1 MNKAA
6 VYIATTA
13 GPVRIERITVESVP
27 WSEVFVGRGY
37 KPLEHISSDYDKF
50 VRIGGPI
57 DRAFVDVNKTDDG
70 SYRMD
75 ISGQIDA
82 GNSWELAVLIA
93 HGLNISSR
101 LADIDDTPDE
111 VIFLTGKVDT
121 DLNISSVGHIFEKLK
136 AAKLLIDDCVVRNCP
151 ICFVAPLDDQMR
163 LGVDED
169 INVLQVENVQQ
180 VLKVLELG
188 GKANELRA
196 TAPMHADE
204 EKRKIISRPSLFVL
218 MVLAILIGAVSLMV
232 TGDFDINSDKA
243 VSLEEAIE
251 AITSSASSKAEPSM
265 DQPVDPLQQPK
276 SVQLATTEPEPTI
289 TQVTYPKIS
298 IIELR
303 APVGRTCAGVQFGR
317 DTPLEVLVNVK
328 NMKATASPLNG
339 LCGLKFIA
347 ALGSEDTKG
356 AFVFSSDMGRF
367 LTANV
372 GFPLSLG
379 VHAFTGNKEWLIDFP
394 KRMDE
399 NFRYR
404 VGVLMGEIELLK
416 YGEQLYTEENWFA
429 AVEQNKIKGIK
440 FDMIDHEVKR

>member
-1 MNKAA
+1 MNKVA

-13 GPVRIERITVESVP
+13 GPVRIERITAESVP

-101 LADIDDTPDE
+101 LAGIDDTPEE
-111 VIFLTGKVDT
+111 VILLTGKVDT
-121 DLNISSVGHIFEKLK
+121 DLNISSVGHIAEKLN
-136 AAKLLIDDCVVRNCP
+136 AAKLLINDCVENNCP
-151 ICFVAPLDDQMR
+151 IRFVVPLEDQVR
-163 LGVDED
+163 LGDNED
-169 INVLQVENVQQ
+169 INVFQVENVQQ

-196 TAPMHADE
+196 TAPMHVDE
-204 EKRKIISRPSLFVL
+204 EKRKIKSRPSLFVF

-232 TGDFDINSDKA
+232 TGGFDINSDKA
-243 VSLEEAIE
+243 VSLEETIE

-303 APVGRTCAGVQFGR
+303 APPGGNCAGVQFGQQ
-317 DTPLEVLVNVK
+317 TPVEVLVDVEK
-328 NMKATASPLNG
+328 MKATTSLLKG
-339 LCGLKFIA
+339 LCALEFMA
-347 ALGSEDTKG
+347 ALGGEDTKG
-356 AFVFSSDMGRF
+356 AFIFAADMGKS

-372 GFPLSLG
+372 GSPLSPG
-379 VHAFTGNKEWLIDFP
+379 VLIFSGNKKWRIDLP
-394 KRMDE
+394 KRMDK

-404 VGVLMGEIELLK
+404 VGVLMGEVGLLK
-416 YGEQLYTEENWFA
+416 HGEQLYAEENWLD
-429 AVEQNKIKGIK
+429 AVEQKKIKEIK
-440 FDMIDHEVKR
+440 FDMINHEVQR